1 MRVSQIPLNPRGER
15 VRAAHHAPRDAFRVL
30 ERLHA
35 LAEIVERGAKILPFA
50 ITLQRGRTSRSYS
63 AFGGSDDDEHFRDD
77 DGDAD
82 DDGSI
87 AELTVR
93 RCVKINFRR
102 PTRDRIH

>member
-1 MRVSQIPLNPRGER
+1 MS
-15 VRAAHHAPRDAFRVL
+15 
-30 ERLHA
+30 
-35 LAEIVERGAKILPFA
+35 KILPFA
-50 ITLQRGRTSRSYS
+50 ITLQRGRTSRSYA

-93 RCVKINFRR
+93 RGVKTNFRR
-102 PTRDRIH
+102 PTQCQNSLLISTQAVLSAAAVGGSDDGLDDGSLSSAADDGAAAAA